1 MTQPAWNDPQI
12 HIASATGK
20 SVSPYYDIC
29 DFVPSTMEE
38 EVIIGGNGEQNIVV
52 KSGPKKPHL
61 ENITL
66 SQWSVANMAI
76 LYKLLG
82 EGKLQGTA
90 LLDYLSHTTKI
101 YQFIQRYS
109 VPSVFQYDRECRK
122 LQAAMGF
129 RWGTDV
135 QHLHKLHLIPREKA
149 NTGTAIVGRKQ
160 PITGKPKGEKREAG
174 ICRNFN
180 SKKGCTYPACRFRHQ
195 CILSGCNLPH
205 AATTHVSEKK
215 LNIEVKP
222 LPGLSLA
229 AWCEELGND
238 PDREFILSSIENGFD
253 IIDDNAEFAPVNCD
267 NHPTARPGSPLYGA
281 ATSQIIKEIECG
293 NYIICDEVPKI
304 VSPMG
309 VIPKPDGDVRLIH
322 DCSRPVG
329 KAVNDYCNVN
339 WHQKFARVDD
349 AAKFMSPGCY
359 FAKVD
364 LRSAYRSVN
373 LSKASQEVT
382 GLKWVLNGETVYLRD
397 SKLPFGAK
405 LSPGIFHRLTQAVK
419 RIMAR
424 KGFDLLV
431 VYLDD
436 FFGNFRL

>member
-1 MTQPAWNDPQI
+1 MAEGIDPIPVTLATVSDMSETDKVIKYCLENHINKDVIDEVILRGYTSMAAFKLMDISDLQSPKIPKGQRRLLLHISQALSKDASPSTEQDTVAQVQSSGQAPSALFTGNSQPTQGSLYDQTLLNTMVSHQQQLSQSMGTSQRTDLPAAIGGLSLGAIPVTQPAWNDPQI

-135 QHLHKLHLIPREKA
+135 QHLHKLHLIPREKV

-160 PITGKPKGEKREAG
+160 PITGKPKGEMREAG

-180 SKKGCTYPACRFRHQ
+180 SKKGCIYPACRFRRQ
-195 CILSGCNLPH
+195 CILPGCNLPH
-205 AATTHVSEKK
+205 AATTHVSEK
-215 LNIEVKP
+215 N
-222 LPGLSLA
+222 
-229 AWCEELGND
+229 
-238 PDREFILSSIENGFD
+238 
-253 IIDDNAEFAPVNCD
+253 
-267 NHPTARPGSPLYGA
+267 
-281 ATSQIIKEIECG
+281 
-293 NYIICDEVPKI
+293 
-304 VSPMG
+304 
-309 VIPKPDGDVRLIH
+309 
-322 DCSRPVG
+322 
-329 KAVNDYCNVN
+329 
-339 WHQKFARVDD
+339 
-349 AAKFMSPGCY
+349 
-359 FAKVD
+359 
-364 LRSAYRSVN
+364 
-373 LSKASQEVT
+373 
-382 GLKWVLNGETVYLRD
+382 
-397 SKLPFGAK
+397 
-405 LSPGIFHRLTQAVK
+405 
-419 RIMAR
+419 
-424 KGFDLLV
+424 
-431 VYLDD
+431 
-436 FFGNFRL
+436 